1 MALPS
6 HRSYNP
12 AMRPLRL
19 PLVTGLLALSLT
31 AVASDAFIAPGVRL
45 AVINTP
51 HLHAL
56 VPAHAAEA
64 LKAKIARA
72 EVIYAAMAK
81 DAGYT
86 PRKLV
91 LLVTDDLDTHNG
103 FSTTVPF
110 PIINVQLAPSL
121 QPSFIFTGDDE
132 FERTLVHELAHH
144 ISNDFDPNTVR
155 RTMSNIFGR
164 VLPFDYLS
172 LLVSYLSVPSHVTMP
187 SFWHEGT
194 AQWAETEYATSPVW
208 GGRGR
213 DSMTHMVWRMDALA
227 GKIPEVGD
235 WRLSFQEWPFGS
247 NSYLYGVAYTRWLAG
262 NVGQRA
268 SMWQLIERQQHRWPF
283 AFNGGPQKLLGTDHL
298 SLIDTARRDL
308 LAEQQRNIAT
318 LKSKPITVAKRLTPV
333 ESTVGAPAWTKDG
346 ELFAA
351 WNGPYGDPRFITVDA
366 TGDNDN
372 AGYRSWMM
380 SPARSLSDGTLVFSD
395 ADVTTDPWNRSRV
408 SIVWPDGDRTR
419 VPYERLLQPDVCST
433 GSSGM
438 SFVDDDEAH
447 QIAAIHLK
455 PDGTHELVVCN
466 TAIEWGLLWNSRRF
480 SPLSTVST
488 EGRPWSPVFM
498 PQPPYRRSRQFGS
511 VIELTEPMNP
521 HVLTWVETD
530 AAGSRLVAQAI
541 PVDRKFSSIRNN
553 VEIRQ
558 LKPRDD
564 AAHLPTQYDHKPAI
578 DPGLPPAPPKTETTD
593 DSFQVVLAPARN
605 SEEEQVP
612 PAPATVDGLFIDS
625 LGNQFVP
632 VLALDKVDSGKP
644 DRSFPARTV
653 LVQLPGRILHPTWS
667 ADGKYLYFC
676 ADHTG
681 VANAYRFDP
690 DTKELLAIT
699 NTLGGV
705 LACVPS
711 PDGKELAIV
720 DHDDKGSFLARIP
733 NDPATWPGTAPK
745 ISLTWPAPVGKNAN
759 PDAKVE
765 ARFTL
770 PEDRGDPAALTVEP
784 YRGLLEIRPLFW
796 TPTLAAV
803 PEGGLGIA
811 GLMADPV
818 FTHLLIGS
826 AGIGLAEASPVGLAS
841 WAYGGWPID
850 IGIVGWQAERSYDE
864 QIVASDGNLY
874 DYVEVRRSAEF
885 RLGHG
890 LTGLRRRFQ
899 LYAAAGIAEYDTVDS
914 AAEEYDG
921 LATFNLTPFTK
932 VEQYTEFT
940 LAYSDATVFPTSYT
954 LEDGTS
960 FAVSYRHSGYGGD
973 LKQDRVIGLGTYVLS
988 FWPRFGQQLVFGG
1001 ALGWTEGDEFLQNQ
1015 FSVGGTYGLNQ
1026 LPRGYGT
1033 TEALGQYLVGG
1044 SVAYRTP
1051 VWRPFWG
1058 HSTTPFVD
1066 RQTVL
1071 ELFFDAAKVSNEE
1084 LDGDDG
1090 EWFRSVGANIHM
1102 NWMVWELMLSP
1113 GIGVAQQ
1120 LDGDEATRV
1129 LFGFDFI
1136 W

>member
-213 DSMTHMVWRMDALA
+213 DSMTHMVWRMDALT
-227 GKIPEVGD
+227 GKIPAAGD
-235 WRLSFQEWPFGS
+235 WRLSFHEWPFGS
-247 NSYLYGVAYTRWLAG
+247 NSYLYGVAYTRWLAAS
-262 NVGQRA
+262 VGERA
-268 SMWQLIERQQHRWPF
+268 SVWKLIERQQHRWPF
-283 AFNGGPQKLLGTDHL
+283 AFNGGPQKLLGTDHM

-308 LAEQQRNIAT
+308 MTEQQRNIAT
-318 LKSKPITVAKRLTPV
+318 LKTKPITVAKRLTPV
-333 ESTVGAPAWTKDG
+333 ESTVGAPAWTKNG

-351 WNGPYGDPRFITVDA
+351 RNGPYGDPEFITVDA
-366 TGDNDN
+366 AGDNDS

-380 SPARSLSDGTLVFSD
+380 SPARSLPDGTLVFSD
-395 ADVTTDPWNRSRV
+395 ADMTTDPWNRSRV
-408 SIVWPDGDRTR
+408 SVVWPDGNRTTFDHPR
-419 VPYERLLQPDVCST
+419 MLQPAVRSIGPRTMVMSLDHH
-433 GSSGM
+433 SSH
-438 SFVDDDEAH
+438 SH
-447 QIAAIHLK
+447 QIAAIRLK
-455 PDGTHELVVCN
+455 PDGSHDLVTFDTWVQP
-466 TAIEWGLLWNSRRF
+466 GLFFDSRHTSDL
-480 SPLSTVST
+480 SPVHT
-488 EGRPWSPVFM
+488 EGRPWSPTFC
-498 PQPPYRRSRQFGS
+498 PERP
-511 VIELTEPMNP
+511 ELC
-521 HVLTWVETD
+521 WVETD
-530 AAGSRLVAQAI
+530 GSGSRLVLMGVGPSSQPIDFRIPPGQALLD
-541 PVDRKFSSIRNN
+541 PLLVDPNA
-553 VEIRQ
+553 
-558 LKPRDD
+558 D
-564 AAHLPTQYDHKPAI
+564 
-578 DPGLPPAPPKTETTD
+578 LPPTLRDRVKI
-593 DSFQVVLAPARN
+593 VPA
-605 SEEEQVP
+605 
-612 PAPATVDGLFIDS
+612 A
-625 LGNQFVP
+625 GNK
-632 VLALDKVDSGKP
+632 LT
-644 DRSFPARTV
+644 ARTV
-653 LVQLPGRILHPTWS
+653 LIQLPGRILHPTWS

-681 VANAYRFDP
+681 VANAYRLDP
-690 DTKELLAIT
+690 ETKELVAIT

-720 DHDDKGSFLARIP
+720 DHDDQGSFLARIP
-733 NDPATWPGTAPK
+733 NDPATWPGTAPT
-745 ISLTWPAPVGKNAN
+745 IPLTWPAPVGKNAD
-759 PDAKVE
+759 PAAKVE
-765 ARFTL
+765 PRFKL

-796 TPTLAAV
+796 TPTLMAV

-811 GLMADPV
+811 GVMADPV
-818 FTHLLIGS
+818 FTHQLIGS

-850 IGIVGWQAERSYDE
+850 IGIVGWQAERAWDE
-864 QIVASDGNLY
+864 QIVASDGELY

-899 LYAAAGIAEYDTVDS
+899 LYAAVGIAEYNTVDS
-914 AAEEYDG
+914 AAEEYAG
-921 LATFNLTPFTK
+921 LATFNLTPYTD
-932 VEQYTEFT
+932 VERYTEVT

-960 FAVSYRHSGYGGD
+960 FAVNYRHSGYGGD
-973 LKQDRVIGLGTYVLS
+973 LEQERVIGLGTYVFS

-1001 ALGWTEGDEFLQNQ
+1001 ALGWTEGDDYLQNQ
-1015 FSVGGTYGLNQ
+1015 FSVGGTYNLNQ

-1071 ELFFDAAKVSNEE
+1071 ELFFDAAKVSNDE
-1084 LDGDDG
+1084 LDGEGD
-1090 EWFRSVGANIHM
+1090 WYRSVGANLHM
-1102 NWMVWELMLSP
+1102 NWMVWELMLNP
-1113 GIGVAQQ
+1113 GIGVAYQ
-1120 LDGDEATRV
+1120 LDGDEEVRG